1 MMKNPLN
8 SLKLAV
14 CVFLLAPG
22 AFAAGN
28 LSLPPS
34 VPGVLQHLY
43 SGRTDLAIPEAQAL
57 QREQPQHPLG
67 YLLEA
72 EARWWEVWCLAADYK
87 YGLTMPRHKD
97 KQATDQGYLELTT
110 KALGLAEK
118 SLAEHE
124 SAEMHFYAGMAG
136 ALAARMYSL
145 RGENRATARM
155 GVRAREHF
163 LRALALDPS
172 LADAD
177 MGLGLYNYYVDT
189 LSAIARVLRFFMGIP
204 GGTKEEGVRQLRQAM
219 EHGQLTKVSAR
230 FYLAM
235 DLHNYD
241 QKYEQALKYI
251 TPLVEEYPD
260 NAIFLLARGDL
271 YGKLGRKAQAIAD
284 YRAAMEKQYSD
295 AACGRKIQKL
305 AKEALAAQ
313 GAGLTAAGQ

>member
-1 MMKNPLN
+1 MKNTLN
-8 SLKLAV
+8 SLELAV
-14 CVFLLAPG
+14 CVLLLAPG

-34 VPGVLQHLY
+34 VPGVLQHIY
-43 SGRTDLAIPEAQAL
+43 SGRADLAIPVAQAL
-57 QREQPQHPLG
+57 EREQPQHPLG

-72 EARWWEVWCLAADYK
+72 EARWWEIWCLAADYK
-87 YGLTMPRHKD
+87 FGMTMPRHKD
-97 KQATDQGYLELTT
+97 KQAADQGYLELTT

-118 SLAEHE
+118 SLAEQE

-145 RGENRATARM
+145 RGENRATARV

-204 GGTKEEGVRQLRQAM
+204 GGTKEEGVRQLRQAI
-219 EHGQLTKVSAR
+219 EHGQLTQVSAR

-313 GAGLTAAGQ
+313 GAGFTAAGQ